1 MGDTD
6 WHMVADDTIPED
18 NDYGYPSGYDDG
30 IDIID
35 IEEDII
41 LTAAELEIWRDENGI
56 SADEGECH
64 YCDAHYCHTG
74 MPVLPNED
82 PICYRGNYQC
92 QYYTNCG
99 KFNNGGDETTSG
111 MNRSV
116 KFVTTMAVPPDD
128 PL

>member
-1 MGDTD
+1 MIQTRSGVAAILVGAAVLLLVALTTMDFGGGLGSVGSLVSVRSSSRTDTD

-56 SADEGECH
+56 SADE
-64 YCDAHYCHTG
+64 
-74 MPVLPNED
+74 
-82 PICYRGNYQC
+82 
-92 QYYTNCG
+92 
-99 KFNNGGDETTSG
+99 
-111 MNRSV
+111 
-116 KFVTTMAVPPDD
+116 
-128 PL
+128 